1 MILKVAFDLPSG
13 GPYDY
18 FGVEGAALPP
28 PGTRVLA
35 KLGNAQR
42 VGVVV
47 AVTGSSEVPLMK
59 LRGIDAVLDGGEPLV
74 PADIVALLVQTAQA
88 NFLPLGKLVFGA
100 IPPQARKAA
109 KDLDFGKA
117 AAAPVPQVPAPQ
129 LGTLPAAQQ
138 QLLRDLAKD
147 DGGFAAHVVAGLPG
161 SGKRELCAT
170 AVEATLAR
178 GRSCLLLAPD
188 IAAAEEWHARL
199 RERLPQVPGGV
210 VHSGLTPAKRL
221 AAWLQARAGG
231 WRLAVA
237 TRAGVWTP
245 LPDLG
250 LVCVVKENSELYR
263 SETRPVFSARD
274 VAARRA
280 RLAGCPALLSAAAPS
295 LELRNAAQR
304 RQVRLLQLPPGE
316 ELRPKVSVVDI
327 SQRTLFGGLSMELE
341 NALRQQIK
349 EGGLSAVLVH
359 RRGRGG
365 MIYCPECRHLLRCP
379 QCRSPLALDDSEHC
393 QCRRCGRRQ
402 QEPSSCPG
410 CGGGRLASI
419 RPGSTRVAASIQAR
433 IPEARVLKV
442 DGDSDPAEIQRRL
455 AQGVDVVVGTKLL
468 FGLKLQPLT
477 CGVPDADAIL
487 LSPNL
492 RAAEELMET
501 LTSIIAA
508 SPAVK
513 LVIQTRFA
521 QHHAYKA
528 LASGSYDDF
537 AFPELREREDAGLP
551 PFRRLALFA
560 VTGKDAET
568 VSRAAGAAHY
578 HAAQLRSPGV
588 SLMEIVIVPQPQGT
602 RMQFLQSAA
611 RRGDLHAHLR
621 ALEERLRQH
630 PLPKQAEWEIEI
642 DPLVC

>member
-1 MILKVAFDLPSG
+1 MILKIAFDLPAG

-18 FGVEGAALPP
+18 FGIEGQELPP

-35 KLGNAQR
+35 KLGAAQR
-42 VGVVV
+42 VGVVA
-47 AVTGSSEVPLMK
+47 AVSGSSEVPLMK
-59 LRGIDAVLDGGEPLV
+59 LRGIDAVLDGGQPLV
-74 PADIVALLVQTAQA
+74 PADIVALLAQVAQA

-109 KDLDFGKA
+109 KDIDFGA
-117 AAAPVPQVPAPQ
+117 PAPPPPPPPPPPD
-129 LGTLPAAQQ
+129 LGALPAAQQ
-138 QLLRDLAKD
+138 QLLRALGREDA
-147 DGGFAAHVVAGLPG
+147 GFAAHVVAGLPG
-161 SGKRELCAT
+161 SGKRALCQA
-170 AVEATLAR
+170 AVAAALAR
-178 GRSCLLLAPD
+178 GSSCLLLAPD
-188 IAAAEEWHARL
+188 IATAEEWHAQL

-221 AAWLQARAGG
+221 AAWLQARAGA

-250 LVCVVKENSELYR
+250 LVCVVSENSALYR
-263 SETRPVFSARD
+263 SETKPVFSARD
-274 VAARRA
+274 VAARRG
-280 RLAGCPALLSAAAPS
+280 RLAGCPVLLSAAAPS
-295 LELRNAAQR
+295 LELRGAALR
-304 RQVRLLQLPPGE
+304 RQVRLTQLPPGRD
-316 ELRPKVSVVDI
+316 LQPRVSVVDI

-349 EGGLSAVLVH
+349 DGGLSAVLVH

-442 DGDSDPAEIQRRL
+442 DGDSDPAEVQRRL

-468 FGLKLQPLT
+468 FGLKLRPLT

-492 RAAEELMET
+492 RSAEELMET

-508 SPAVK
+508 SPEVN

-537 AFPELREREDAGLP
+537 AFPELREREEAGLP

-560 VTGKDAET
+560 VAGKDEEA

-578 HAAQLRSPGV
+578 HAAQLRTPGV

-602 RMQFLQSAA
+602 RMQFLLSAA

-621 ALEERLRQH
+621 ALEGRLRQH
-630 PLPKQAEWEIEI
+630 PLPRQVEWEIEV
-642 DPLVC
+642 DPLAC